1 MRSVP
6 IGCAEGEV
14 VAIGAGV
21 VDAAGD
27 RGQGEDFGAQSG
39 NAGAVFGDALDPV
52 GIEERGGRSTGNEA
66 DMERQA
72 VIGQPAFE
80 PAIGAQ
86 QAGAPEVE
94 LLRIGV
100 LRIGDIGVHHELRGA
115 HHVIVEHSVHHP
127 GEGGLCRIG
136 GDERG
141 RAGVVHG
148 EMVDDR
154 GRLDHGGVAI
164 RQHREFSCGVGL
176 AHEIH
181 IGRAIGRARI
191 DIAKF
196 EFGAVGVERD
206 QRFPCVGAIP

>member
-100 LRIGDIGVHHELRGA
+100 LRIGDVGVHDELRGA
-115 HHVIVEHSVHHP
+115 HHVIVEHPVHHP
-127 GEGGLCRIG
+127 GGGGLCRIG

-141 RAGVVHG
+141 RPGVVHG
-148 EMVDDR
+148 EVFDDR
-154 GRLDHGGVAI
+154 GGFDNAGIAV
-164 RQHREFSCGVGL
+164 RQHREFSRGVGL

-206 QRFPCVGAIP
+206 QRFPRVGAIP